1 MRGKRHLAER
11 FGYFL
16 RIIPAHAG
24 QTGLGNPTR
33 RSSAD
38 HPRACG
44 ANMRSGSESS
54 ACAGS
59 SPRMRGKRRL
69 VREQHHRIR
78 IIPAHAGQTAS
89 GRPEASCSA
98 DHPRAC
104 GANKSLSR
112 MSPLRNGSSPRMRG
126 KLLRCRI
133 GQDRHRIIPAH
144 AGQTGGAVR
153 PPRRCPDHPRAC
165 GANSTLQKLIRAL
178 AGSSPRMRGKPSATA
193 PWRTITRIIPAH
205 AGQTPWIPVP
215 LLRHPDHP
223 RACGA
228 NLAHAFGN
236 LFAIGSSPRMRG
248 KRNPA
253 IWLVRS

>member
-1 MRGKRHLAER
+1 MRGKLRLHPCGELCQ
-11 FGYFL
+11 

-24 QTGLGNPTR
+24 QT
-33 RSSAD
+33 RSSGCRTLRAAD

-44 ANMRSGSESS
+44 ANVTARPMAPSR
-54 ACAGS
+54 CGS

>member
-205 AGQTPWIPVP
+205 AG
-215 LLRHPDHP
+215 
-223 RACGA
+223 
-228 NLAHAFGN
+228 
-236 LFAIGSSPRMRG
+236 
-248 KRNPA
+248 
-253 IWLVRS
+253 